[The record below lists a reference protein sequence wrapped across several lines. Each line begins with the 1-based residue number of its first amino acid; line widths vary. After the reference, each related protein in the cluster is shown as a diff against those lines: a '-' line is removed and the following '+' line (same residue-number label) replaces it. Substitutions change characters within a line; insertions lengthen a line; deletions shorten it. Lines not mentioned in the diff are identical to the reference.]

1 MCFISKKNFFRLMF
15 NLQWEKNIFYIFP
28 KYANNYWVE
37 NSLYGWLPR
46 IFINLDKPKL
56 PTKANK
62 IFHIC
67 AFSTKNIAILLKSC
81 YTTLFLSCMLK
92 CFVFIRVFYIFIPL
106 YLRLWIFAEK
116 REESCLKNVIIF
128 NLPLGPLPD
137 TQINGLHPPP
147 PPSAAC
153 FSINMFMNGRDI
165 IS

>member
-1 MCFISKKNFFRLMF
+1 VCFISKKNLFRLMF
-15 NLQWEKNIFYIFP
+15 NLQWEKNIFYFFP

-37 NSLYGWLPR
+37 NSLSGWLPR

-92 CFVFIRVFYIFIPL
+92 CFVFIRVFYPPL
-106 YLRLWIFAEK
+106 SPFMNFCWKKGGKLSEK
-116 REESCLKNVIIF
+116 CHNFQSPTGSPPGHSKER
-128 NLPLGPLPD
+128 D
-137 TQINGLHPPP
+137 APP